1 MEKVRLGNRL
11 TAAASFCRRGSF
23 IADVGTDHAYLPI
36 WLWEKGMIRGG
47 VVSDVNEGPIMRARA
62 HIKECGAERALA
74 TELCDGLSS
83 LEGYAPEDIF
93 ILGMGG
99 ELIASIIDG
108 EPNVKNEKY
117 RLILQPM
124 THPELL
130 REYLFKNGFEIIE
143 ERLVDEDKIYQIILA
158 AYTGKQSE
166 ADRFELAFGKLNL
179 ARAEKELIALLKRT
193 RAVLCERV
201 KGKAVS
207 GADDE
212 YERYMLE
219 KIDGFLEKEN

>member
-1 MEKVRLGNRL
+1 MNLPKISERLK
-11 TAAASFCRRGSF
+11 TAASLVRKGAR

-36 WLWEKGMIRGG
+36 YLSLKGEVSGG
-47 VVSDVNEGPIMRARA
+47 VVSDINQGPVERARA
-62 HIKECGAERALA
+62 NLRDYGCTDAFAAQRA
-74 TELCDGLSS
+74 DGLCGV
-83 LEGYAPEDIF
+83 LEYGVDDIF

-179 ARAEKELIALLKRT
+179 ARTEKELIALLKRT